1 MKKFTIE
8 VSHAS
13 GPQLS
18 TIALEL
24 KIMSNGWA
32 KHGPQILINR
42 QQKQFTIDVSHA
54 SPAQLQTIGLELK
67 IMSNAWEKFGPRIFI
82 NGHKLQAPSLREPR
96 HKPQAASH
104 KRHSM
109 NTFQ

>member
-13 GPQLS
+13 PAQLT
-18 TIALEL
+18 TIALDL

-32 KHGPQILINR
+32 KHGPR
-42 QQKQFTIDVSHA
+42 
-54 SPAQLQTIGLELK
+54 
-67 IMSNAWEKFGPRIFI
+67 IMI
-82 NGHKLQAPSLREPR
+82 NGQKLQAPSLHEPR
-96 HKPQAASH
+96 HKHGPRSGKPQASSS
-104 KRHSM
+104 KRHTL

>member
-13 GPQLS
+13 GPQLA

-32 KHGPQILINR
+32 KHGP
-42 QQKQFTIDVSHA
+42 
-54 SPAQLQTIGLELK
+54 
-67 IMSNAWEKFGPRIFI
+67 RIRI
-82 NGHKLQAPSLREPR
+82 NGQELQAPSLHEPR
-96 HKPQAASH
+96 HKPQAPSR
-104 KRHSM
+104 KRHNM
-109 NTFQ
+109 AMFR